1 MKTIKCWK
9 VKLLLPKIVLP
20 TSLGNGR
27 AQVRFEVVANPISR
41 GCSMARK
48 EPCAIANESSRCEEV
63 LESAVRVVETKSER
77 ERQIARPRGESAE
90 PSLTSIDAVLL
101 L

>member
-20 TSLGNGR
+20 ASLGNGR

-41 GCSMARK
+41 DCSMAGRDV
-48 EPCAIANESSRCEEV
+48 PLRVNPSICE
-63 LESAVRVVETKSER
+63 AW
-77 ERQIARPRGESAE
+77 
-90 PSLTSIDAVLL
+90 LL
-101 L
+101 